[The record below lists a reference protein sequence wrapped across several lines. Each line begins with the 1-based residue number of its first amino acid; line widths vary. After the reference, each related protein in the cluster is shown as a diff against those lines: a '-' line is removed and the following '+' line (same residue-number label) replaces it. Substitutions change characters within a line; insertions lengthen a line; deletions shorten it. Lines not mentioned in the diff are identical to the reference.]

1 VGVPSSVL
9 VAQRVDFGCPITG
22 YLCCTEFRPPVL
34 TGFVF
39 NDARRRF
46 QQGAHIRTSAIQKV
60 FLSDGYLLCQT
71 LSGST
76 YVVVHWQHENGEMPL
91 ERVLH

>member
-1 VGVPSSVL
+1 MGVPSSVL

-22 YLCCTEFRPPVL
+22 YLCCSEFKPPVL

-46 QQGAHIRTSAIQKV
+46 RQGAHIRTSAI
-60 FLSDGYLLCQT
+60 
-71 LSGST
+71 
-76 YVVVHWQHENGEMPL
+76 
-91 ERVLH
+91 